1 MYEWRKIVNLKTDF
15 LFQKVKRDTGV
26 DTFVE
31 SIDQLANRIF
41 GETDW
46 DRLPELFSSQRDCLM
61 KVLLRKCL
69 LVSM

>member
-1 MYEWRKIVNLKTDF
+1 M
-15 LFQKVKRDTGV
+15 KRDARV
-26 DTFVE
+26 DTLLE

-69 LVSM
+69 LASM